1 LTAHVVDSLAFFGPS
16 LFGGGQGRPEL
27 EQLMSD
33 LNVDRCV
40 AIAARPPEYDLSPA
54 NEAVAALTSSSGG
67 RIVGLVRVDPNRS
80 DAAGNVRYGL
90 DELNLRGLFLHPG
103 EEHFRITD
111 GRVIAAVEECASR
124 GCPVVVA
131 SAYPW
136 LSEALQVADLARRF
150 PGIPFVMTNGGQFNI
165 SGMGQLDALLALDM
179 CPNLMIQTTG
189 VYRQDFLERVA
200 SNLGADRIMFG
211 GGSPVFDAR
220 YEILRVRLANL
231 DAGSRE
237 AILGGTASRVFG
249 L

>member
-1 LTAHVVDSLAFFGPS
+1 MAQAVDALAFVGPS
-16 LFGGGQGRPEL
+16 LFGRGQDGPEL
-27 EQLMSD
+27 GRLMAA
-33 LNVDRCV
+33 LNVEVCV
-40 AIAARPPEYDLSPA
+40 AIAARPPEYDLTPA
-54 NEAVAALTSSSGG
+54 NDAVAALASSSNG
-67 RIVGLVRVDPNRS
+67 RIIGLVRVDPNRS
-80 DAAGNVRYGL
+80 DAARNVRRGL
-90 DELNLRGLFLHPG
+90 DELGLRGLFLHPA

-111 GRVIAAVEECASR
+111 SRVMAAVEPCAER
-124 GCPVVVA
+124 GRPVVVA

-150 PGIPFVMTNGGQFNI
+150 PGITFVMTNGGQFNI
-165 SGMGQLDALLALDM
+165 SGMGQQDVSLALQM
-179 CPNLMIQTTG
+179 NPNLLIQTTG

-200 SNLGADRIMFG
+200 SELGPDRVMFG